1 LNKDWNY
8 PNASHSPPRKKRLEN
23 TVTRSH
29 WDVKEVPDSNG
40 DTAKVC
46 TGVRH
51 SRQMEEQDFKVLFF
65 ERCLGEGKSFMVK
78 CRQKIF
84 GGLRVSLSGKSIAC
98 PRPWVLSPEP

>member
-1 LNKDWNY
+1 
-8 PNASHSPPRKKRLEN
+8 
-23 TVTRSH
+23 
-29 WDVKEVPDSNG
+29 
-40 DTAKVC
+40 
-46 TGVRH
+46 
-51 SRQMEEQDFKVLFF
+51 MEEQDFKVLFF